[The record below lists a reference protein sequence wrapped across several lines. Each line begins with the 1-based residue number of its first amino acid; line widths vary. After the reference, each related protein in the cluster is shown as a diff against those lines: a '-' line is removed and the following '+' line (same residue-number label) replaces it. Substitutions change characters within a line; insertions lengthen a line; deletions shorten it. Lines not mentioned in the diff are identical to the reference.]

1 MPDLI
6 GTQIVCFLMHRL
18 SYLCIYSDSKVA
30 GTKSTMY
37 ATLAVNNHEESFIAS
52 QMTPRVTAVV
62 NQSSNESVINTNGN
76 DVISN

>member
-6 GTQIVCFLMHRL
+6 GTQIVGFLMHRL

-37 ATLAVNNHEESFIAS
+37 ATLAVNNHEESFIPAL
-52 QMTPRVTAVV
+52 
-62 NQSSNESVINTNGN
+62 
-76 DVISN
+76 